1 MAGGGLHCNSGRF
14 RLDGSR
20 EAGDNPCPLQSP
32 CSFASASASSLWFV
46 PTPTL
51 SHRFTLLPAAL
62 LSFPNPEVSQGAAY
76 VHISPN
82 PHPFPLCL
90 TETGKHTY
98 TLSRVWPPVP
108 YLDWGVSP
116 SSCPELR
123 PFPTRR
129 LRASI
134 ISLDRSCGRLGRWE
148 RGGAERTL
156 SEAGSSHSC
165 SENTPAATWGSH
177 LAQISQAQPSSQQQP
192 HSNKPV
198 YLRDTLRL

>member
-1 MAGGGLHCNSGRF
+1 MAGGGLHCNSQRF

-32 CSFASASASSLWFV
+32 CSFSSASASSLWFV

-51 SHRFTLLPAAL
+51 SHCFTLLPAAL

-76 VHISPN
+76 VHISHN
-82 PHPFPLCL
+82 PHAFPLCL

-129 LRASI
+129 LGPPSFLLTGAVGVWADGNVGE
-134 ISLDRSCGRLGRWE
+134 L
-148 RGGAERTL
+148 RGPSPRQ
-156 SEAGSSHSC
+156 EAP
-165 SENTPAATWGSH
+165 TPVVKI
-177 LAQISQAQPSSQQQP
+177 LQQQLEEAIWP
-192 HSNKPV
+192 RSLGHSLALNSNPTV
-198 YLRDTLRL
+198 TNQYT